1 MKTFRTKLEQTIKK
15 LPPHQI
21 GKFGQLQEW
30 LYDYKENDTGHRH
43 ISHLFASYP
52 DDDITIRK
60 TPALADAVRVV
71 LQRRGDINK
80 GWSGAW
86 KINQHARLE
95 EPEAAYNILIP
106 MLTDIS
112 LHPREEDSKITPS
125 FEGNQGIQGITAG
138 ITELL
143 MQSHSGEIS
152 LLPALPKAWPEG
164 SITGLRGKGG
174 YAIDMYWKNQLL
186 SKAIIVSKFHQTCH
200 LRTRTPV
207 KILLGGKPVTIQQK
221 ENNLYVFNVVAG
233 KKYQIVAQ

>member
-1 MKTFRTKLEQTIKK
+1 
-15 LPPHQI
+15 
-21 GKFGQLQEW
+21 
-30 LYDYKENDTGHRH
+30 
-43 ISHLFASYP
+43 
-52 DDDITIRK
+52 
-60 TPALADAVRVV
+60 
-71 LQRRGDINK
+71 
-80 GWSGAW
+80 
-86 KINQHARLE
+86 
-95 EPEAAYNILIP
+95 

-174 YAIDMYWKNQLL
+174 YSIDVHWKNQQL
-186 SKAIIVSKFHQTCH
+186 SNAAIVSKFNQICH

-207 KILLGGKPVTIQQK
+207 KILLDGKPVTIQKK
-221 ENNLYVFNVVAG
+221 ENNLNVFNVVAG